1 MRGLTD
7 YITDVAWVDTLTFW
21 YVVIADA
28 YRQLERRYGAWRQ
41 RGPAPLFT
49 DPEVITVSLFM
60 DTFFAGHEALGLAFL
75 RQYHPDL
82 FPHLLDPGPFNERRR
97 ALCHIIEQ
105 VRQQLTADWGLIRP
119 DDQVRLLDSAPIS
132 LATYARGSDT
142 DTVCGSEFWGV
153 CPSKGG
159 KVYGLKL
166 HLTAT
171 TEQVV
176 ERWIVVP
183 AAWHDSD
190 AVEPILE
197 GQHDLDVLGD
207 GAYHHPGT
215 EHLLAER
222 QNIRLWT
229 PPRKDSRQPWPKRLR
244 RQIGRWRRRV
254 ECVFNVLTVSFHL
267 EQPQARSLDGVLA
280 RLATRLL
287 AYNLSFIT
295 RAHFAKPGA

>member
-7 YITDVAWVDTLTFW
+7 YITDVRWLDILTFW
-21 YVVIADA
+21 YVVTADA

-49 DPEVITVSLFM
+49 DPEVITVSLFI

-105 VRQQLTADWGLIRP
+105 VRQQLTADWRLIDP
-119 DDQVRLLDSAPIS
+119 EDGVRLLDSAPIS

-166 HLTAT
+166 HVTAT
-171 TEQVV
+171 TDQVV
-176 ERWIVVP
+176 DRWLVVP
-183 AAWHDSD
+183 AAWHDSH
-190 AVEPILE
+190 AIEPILA
-197 GQHDLDVLGD
+197 GASNLDVLGD
-207 GAYHHPGT
+207 GAYHQPGT
-215 EHLLAER
+215 AQLLAER
-222 QNIRLWT
+222 HNIRLWT
-229 PPRKDSRQPWPKRLR
+229 APRKDSRHPWPKALR
-244 RQIGRWRRRV
+244 RRIGRWRRRV

-267 EQPQARSLDGVLA
+267 EQPGARSLDGVLA

-287 AYNLSFIT
+287 AYNLSFVT
-295 RAHFAKPGA
+295 RAHFAKNGA